1 MSVSDDPAR
10 TRPSDPI
17 PPAPAEPPSGTG
29 RSTRRIV
36 VSAAIGNFAEW
47 YDFAVYGVVASVMAT
62 HFFPTSDPTVGLI
75 GAYAIFALTYVSRPL
90 GGLFA
95 GWLGDT
101 LGRRRALSFTII
113 LMCAGTALIGVL
125 PGYAAIGVGAPVLL
139 TLCRLLQGL
148 GTGGEYSSAISFVY
162 EHSAP
167 RDRAVR
173 ISYLVTTTFVGISA
187 AVLAAGLLSTVL
199 GEEAFEAWGWRLL
212 FLAAAPLGLAG
223 VYLRS
228 KVAETPTFEKAAQER
243 QELQGRERR
252 AATPIR
258 ETLRTQ
264 VPTMVLFFLVVSAY
278 ALITPVL
285 SSYFITFMQREGGL
299 SSGQSYYVS
308 LAINVVMI
316 AATLLTGRFMARYGL
331 QRTFVL
337 GGVFIAVVAVPS
349 FAVATQGVG
358 GALLGGALLSAG
370 KGIVAVAG
378 AMAMSHMF
386 PAAVRV
392 TAGALAYNVCTIA
405 FGAAGP
411 TIGIWLNASTGSSL
425 TFSVYIGVVA
435 VISAAAAVMGRARLR
450 ARDTEPVAAN

>member
-1 MSVSDDPAR
+1 MV
-10 TRPSDPI
+10 I
-17 PPAPAEPPSGTG
+17 
-29 RSTRRIV
+29 
-36 VSAAIGNFAEW
+36 SAAVGNFAEW

-62 HFFPTSDPTVGLI
+62 QFFPNEDPTVGLI
-75 GAYAIFALTYVSRPL
+75 GAYAIFAITYVSRPL

-101 LGRRRALSFTII
+101 LGRRRALSFTIL
-113 LMCAGTALIGVL
+113 LMCAGTALIGAL
-125 PGYAAIGVGAPVLL
+125 PGYAAIGVGAPILL

-173 ISYLVTTTFVGISA
+173 VSYLVTTTFVGISA

-199 GEEAFEAWGWRLL
+199 GEAAFEAWGWRLL
-212 FLAAAPLGLAG
+212 FLLAAPLGLAG
-223 VYLRS
+223 VYLR
-228 KVAETPTFEKAAQER
+228 KRVAETPTFEKVAQQRQGQEHKAA
-243 QELQGRERR
+243 
-252 AATPIR
+252 PIR
-258 ETLRTQ
+258 ETLRSQ
-264 VPTMVLFFLVVSAY
+264 LPTMVLFFLVVSAY

-299 SSGQSYYVS
+299 SSGQSYYIS

-337 GGVFIAVVAVPS
+337 GGVFIAVLAVPS

-386 PAAVRV
+386 PAHVRV

-425 TFSVYIGVVA
+425 TFSVYIAVVA
-435 VISAAAAVMGRARLR
+435 VISAVAAVLGRARLR
-450 ARDTEPVAAN
+450 ARDTEPVAGH

>member
-1 MSVSDDPAR
+1 MSVSDDPAQ

-17 PPAPAEPPSGTG
+17 APAPAEPPSGSGHG
-29 RSTRRIV
+29 RSTRRV
-36 VSAAIGNFAEW
+36 VITAAVGNFAEW
-47 YDFAVYGVVASVMAT
+47 YDFAVYGVVASVLAT
-62 HFFPTSDPTVGLI
+62 QFFPTSDPTVGLI
-75 GAYAIFALTYVSRPL
+75 GVYAIFAITYVSRPL

-125 PGYAAIGVGAPVLL
+125 PGYAAIGEGAPILL

-173 ISYLVTTTFVGISA
+173 VSYLVTTTFVGISA
-187 AVLAAGLLSTVL
+187 AILAAGLLTTVL
-199 GEEAFEAWGWRLL
+199 GEQAFEAWGWRLL
-212 FLAAAPLGLAG
+212 FLVAAPLGLAG
-223 VYLRS
+223 IYLRR
-228 KVAETPTFEKAAQER
+228 KVAETPTFVAQQRQGQER
-243 QELQGRERR
+243 KAG
-252 AATPIR
+252 TPIR

-264 VPTMVLFFLVVSAY
+264 LPTMVLFFLVVSAY

-337 GGVFIAVVAVPS
+337 GGVFIAVIAVPS

-425 TFSVYIGVVA
+425 TFSVYIAVVA
-435 VISAAAAVMGRARLR
+435 AISAVAAVVGRARLR
-450 ARDTEPVAAN
+450 ARDAEPVARR